1 MSGKLECKRKRV
13 FSTCANKGNVF
24 IFYVQRIEFL
34 RLVKAT
40 VVVVFCVG
48 SFLTS
53 DHIPV
58 YHWGQLSMLHDSR
71 GKGLRSGHFSSE
83 TCKKKKLNIKG
94 DAKLDPFP
102 TLLKS
107 RAESEILRIGKQLS
121 WAIFQTGA
129 KRIHFCKKKSWK
141 LSSNLISCFF
151 PARHE

>member
-40 VVVVFCVG
+40 VVVVLCVG

-58 YHWGQLSMLHDSR
+58 YH
-71 GKGLRSGHFSSE
+71 
-83 TCKKKKLNIKG
+83 
-94 DAKLDPFP
+94 
-102 TLLKS
+102 
-107 RAESEILRIGKQLS
+107 
-121 WAIFQTGA
+121 
-129 KRIHFCKKKSWK
+129 
-141 LSSNLISCFF
+141 
-151 PARHE
+151 